1 MSISCR
7 LEYLPLSRVHYK
19 ILLVCGIGWLFDAM
33 DVGLISFVLPAVG
46 DEWQLSGAQMG
57 ALGSIGLLGMGL
69 GAVFGGTLG
78 DRWGR
83 KRVFTYTLIFY
94 GLMTFLAGLAVNY
107 PMLMVLRFLVGLGLG
122 AEVPVAFTMMSEFSP
137 ARHRGRMLVLLE
149 SFWAF
154 GWIFAALIGYLVVP
168 HWGWRLAFMFGAL
181 PALYAAFLRRYL
193 PESPSFLE
201 AVGRREE
208 AEAIVPQIERACGVN
223 GGTAKNRPQ
232 AAVAATPVRATLV
245 DLWSSRYFRRTLT
258 LWILWFGINFSY
270 YGIVTWLPSLMF
282 GKGFAIIKSFE
293 YVLLMTLGQIP
304 GYFSAAYL
312 VEKIG
317 RKATLVS
324 YLTLSGVAAY
334 LFSLSGSTA
343 EIIWWGVAVYFFN
356 LGAWGVLYAY
366 TPEMYPTAI
375 RATGSGWASF
385 CGRIGAILA
394 PLVVGR
400 LIDAMGLAAAYPLV
414 FILFAAVFLFTA
426 LGMLL
431 LGIETRGRT
440 LEELS

>member
-1 MSISCR
+1 
-7 LEYLPLSRVHYK
+7 
-19 ILLVCGIGWLFDAM
+19 
-33 DVGLISFVLPAVG
+33 
-46 DEWQLSGAQMG
+46 
-57 ALGSIGLLGMGL
+57 
-69 GAVFGGTLG
+69 
-78 DRWGR
+78 
-83 KRVFTYTLIFY
+83 
-94 GLMTFLAGLAVNY
+94 MTFLAGLAVNY

-137 ARHRGRMLVLLE
+137 AQHRGRMLVLLE

-154 GWIFAALIGYLVVP
+154 GWIAAALIGYLVVP
-168 HWGWRLAFMFGAL
+168 YWGWRLAFMIGAL

-201 AVGRREE
+201 MVGRREE
-208 AEAIVPQIERACGVN
+208 AEAIVTQIEKACGVEV
-223 GGTAKNRPQ
+223 GTGKKQPQ
-232 AAVAATPVRATLV
+232 VAAVTTSVRATLI

-282 GKGFAIIKSFE
+282 GKGFAIVKSFE
-293 YVLLMTLGQIP
+293 YVLIMTLGQIP

-324 YLTLSGVAAY
+324 YLTLSGAAAY
-334 LFSLSGSTA
+334 FFSLSASTS

-385 CGRIGAILA
+385 CGRIGAIAA

-400 LIDAMGLAAAYPLV
+400 MIDVMGLTAAYPLI
-414 FILFAAVFLFTA
+414 FILFAAVFLITA